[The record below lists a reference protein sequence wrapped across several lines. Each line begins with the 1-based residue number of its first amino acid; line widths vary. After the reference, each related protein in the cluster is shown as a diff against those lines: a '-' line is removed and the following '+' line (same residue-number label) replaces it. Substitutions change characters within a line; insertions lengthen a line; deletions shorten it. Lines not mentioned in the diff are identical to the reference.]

1 VFAFAFLYFRG
12 VLLYFFTV
20 RFYADSLFVLSNAQ
34 DTHTKFHV
42 AWLVIGL
49 GLMVVMQLY
58 WMQLILKGLAKTVLG
73 AFGGKKMK
81 KK

>member
-1 VFAFAFLYFRG
+1 M
-12 VLLYFFTV
+12 
-20 RFYADSLFVLSNAQ
+20 LSNAQ
-34 DTHTKFHV
+34 DTHTKLHV